1 MIYARHLAA
10 LAASLLLFG
19 VAGCQ
24 KEPESAA
31 AQAAGACKPE
41 AAEALVG
48 KDRISDQDAKQL
60 TGATIVRQ
68 LKPGDPATMDFRQE
82 RVTIETDQATG
93 KIVRAMCG

>member
-1 MIYARHLAA
+1 MIYARHAA
-10 LAASLLLFG
+10 TVAASLLLLA

-24 KEPESAA
+24 KEQDSN
-31 AQAAGACKPE
+31 AGQTASLCKPE

-48 KDRISDQDAKQL
+48 KDRVSDDEAKQM

-82 RVTIETDQATG
+82 RVTIETDPATG
-93 KIVRAMCG
+93 KIIRASCG